1 MFESIN
7 LISCSSIIAAGLCL
21 FTAMHVIKRQRS
33 EKSQE
38 THRIRAIQLKI
49 DAVLQDDGLDTDRE
63 AFSTTLKTAHLTT
76 ELQLPRL
83 QSLAKIEKHP
93 PEKYKILSK
102 LASQGMGAE
111 EIASILEISRIEAG
125 QLLSLCNMAKCGQ

>member
-7 LISCSSIIAAGLCL
+7 LISCSSIIAAGFCL
-21 FTAMHVIKRQRS
+21 FTAMLVIKRQRS
-33 EKSQE
+33 EKLIE
-38 THRIRAIQLKI
+38 TQRIRAIQLKI
-49 DAVLQDDGLDTDRE
+49 DAVLQDDGFDTCRE
-63 AFSTTLKTAHLTT
+63 AFSTTLKTAQLTT

-125 QLLSLCNMAKCGQ
+125 QLLSLCNMVKCAQ

>member
-1 MFESIN
+1 MFQSIN
-7 LISCSSIIAAGLCL
+7 LISFSSIIATGLCL
-21 FTAMHVIKRQRS
+21 LTSMIIIKRQRS
-33 EKSQE
+33 EKNQE
-38 THRIRAIQLKI
+38 TLRIRAIQLKI
-49 DAVLQDDGLDTDRE
+49 DAVLQDDSHDTCME
-63 AFSTTLKTAHLTT
+63 AFSTTLKTARLTT
-76 ELQLPRL
+76 ELQIPRL
-83 QSLAKIEKHP
+83 QSLAKIDKHP

>member
-7 LISCSSIIAAGLCL
+7 LINGSGIIAAGLCL
-21 FTAMHVIKRQRS
+21 CTSLFVVKRHRT
-33 EKSQE
+33 EKTRE
-38 THRIRAIQLKI
+38 TQRIRAIQLKI
-49 DAVLQDDGLDTDRE
+49 DAVLQDDSFDTCRE
-63 AFSTTLKTAHLTT
+63 AFSTTLKTAQLTT

-83 QSLAKIEKHP
+83 QSLAKIDKHP

-102 LASQGMGAE
+102 LASQGMGAD

>member
-21 FTAMHVIKRQRS
+21 FTAMHVIKRQQS
-33 EKSQE
+33 EKFKE
-38 THRIRAIQLKI
+38 TQRIRAIQLKI
-49 DAVLQDDGLDTDRE
+49 DAVLQDDNLDTYRE

-102 LASQGMGAE
+102 LASQGMDAE

>member
-7 LISCSSIIAAGLCL
+7 LISCSSFIAAGLCL
-21 FTAMHVIKRQRS
+21 FTVMHIIKRQRS
-33 EKSQE
+33 EKFQE
-38 THRIRAIQLKI
+38 TQRIRAIQLKI
-49 DAVLQDDGLDTDRE
+49 DAVLRDDGLDTDRE

-125 QLLSLCNMAKCGQ
+125 QLLSLCNMVKCGQ

>member
-7 LISCSSIIAAGLCL
+7 LISCCSIIAAGCCL
-21 FTAMHVIKRQRS
+21 FTAMLVVKRQRS
-33 EKSQE
+33 EKIQE
-38 THRIRAIQLKI
+38 MERIRTLQLKI
-49 DAVLQDDGLDTDRE
+49 DAALQDDGIDTYRE

-125 QLLSLCNMAKCGQ
+125 QLLSLCNMAKCGH

>member
-1 MFESIN
+1 MYESIN
-7 LISCSSIIAAGLCL
+7 LINCSSILAAGLCL
-21 FTAMHVIKRQRS
+21 CTSMLVIKRQRS
-33 EKSQE
+33 ERTEE
-38 THRIRAIQLKI
+38 TQRIRAIQRKI
-49 DAVLQDDGLDTDRE
+49 DAVLQDDGLDTNRE
-63 AFSTTLKTAHLTT
+63 AFSTTLKAAHLTT
-76 ELQLPRL
+76 ELQIPRL

-125 QLLSLCNMAKCGQ
+125 QLLSLNNMAKCGQ

>member
-1 MFESIN
+1 MFASIN
-7 LISCSSIIAAGLCL
+7 PISCSSIAAGLCL
-21 FTAMHVIKRQRS
+21 FAFLLVIKRQRADR
-33 EKSQE
+33 KQE
-38 THRIRAIQLKI
+38 TIRIRALQLKI
-49 DAVLQDDGLDTDRE
+49 DAALQDDCHDASRE
-63 AFSTTLKTAHLTT
+63 AFSTSLKTAHLTT
-76 ELQLPRL
+76 ELQFPRL
-83 QSLAKIEKHP
+83 QSLAKIDKQP

>member
-7 LISCSSIIAAGLCL
+7 LISCSSIIAASLCL
-21 FTAMHVIKRQRS
+21 FSTMHVIKRQRS
-33 EKSQE
+33 EKFQE
-38 THRIRAIQLKI
+38 TQRIRAIQLKI
-49 DAVLQDDGLDTDRE
+49 DAVLQDDGLDTNRE

-111 EIASILEISRIEAG
+111 EIASILEISRVEAG

>member
-1 MFESIN
+1 MYESIN
-7 LISCSSIIAAGLCL
+7 LINCSSIIAVGLCL
-21 FTAMHVIKRQRS
+21 FTSMLFIKRRRS
-33 EKSQE
+33 ERIQKTQ
-38 THRIRAIQLKI
+38 RIRAIQLKI
-49 DAVLQDDGLDTDRE
+49 DAVLQDDNLDACRE
-63 AFSTTLKTAHLTT
+63 TFSTTLKTAHLTT

-125 QLLSLCNMAKCGQ
+125 QLLSLCNMAKCSQ

>member
-1 MFESIN
+1 MYESIN
-7 LISCSSIIAAGLCL
+7 LISCSSILAASLCL
-21 FTAMHVIKRQRS
+21 LTSMFVIKRQRS
-33 EKSQE
+33 ERIQE
-38 THRIRAIQLKI
+38 TQRIRAIQLKI
-49 DAVLQDDGLDTDRE
+49 DAVLQDDVLDTRRE
-63 AFSTTLKTAHLTT
+63 SFSTTLKTAHLTT

-83 QSLAKIEKHP
+83 QSLAKIDRHP

>member
-7 LISCSSIIAAGLCL
+7 LISCSSTIAVGLCL
-21 FTAMHVIKRQRS
+21 VSSLLVIKRQRS
-33 EKSQE
+33 KSVQE
-38 THRIRAIQLKI
+38 ILRIRALQLKI
-49 DAVLQDDGLDTDRE
+49 DAVLQDDGLDTCRE

-93 PEKYKILSK
+93 PEKYKILGK

-111 EIASILEISRIEAG
+111 EIASILENSRIEAG
-125 QLLSLCNMAKCGQ
+125 QLLSLCNMVKCGQ